1 MVNRSSRVSARV
13 EPNHEEESEEEEED
27 DEEERNKPRK
37 MGQMSFGSGG
47 DVHGC
52 MGLRRASF
60 VALGNKIALVIFI
73 MCEHS

>member
-1 MVNRSSRVSARV
+1 MSRRVSVVNRSSRVSARV

-37 MGQMSFGSGG
+37 MGQMSFQSFGSGG

-52 MGLRRASF
+52 MSSVVRRS
-60 VALGNKIALVIFI
+60 
-73 MCEHS
+73 

>member
-60 VALGNKIALVIFI
+60 VLRSIGEQDRARHLHHV
-73 MCEHS
+73 

>member
-47 DVHGC
+47 DAC
-52 MGLRRASF
+52 DRCACPPSF